1 MRSLVALTAAGLL
14 WGSTVPLT
22 KVVLPWLGPAWLTA
36 IRFAVA
42 ALLLAWPARRHL
54 RRALSPAVI
63 ASGAAG
69 YGLIV
74 AVQNVGV
81 KYTSV
86 SHAALLAGAIP
97 VLVAL
102 LTTVLGR
109 GRVGLPAWVGFAVA
123 FIGVGAIALD
133 GGGQA
138 SALGDGLVLL
148 SVLASAVFVVV
159 QPRLLAG
166 RDPVAVTT
174 VQFGGAALAA
184 LPFAVGFEAAPTLP
198 TSPGVA
204 LALFGLIVGGTLA
217 PFTLFAYGQARVS
230 AETAGGFLNLEPLVG
245 AVAGALA
252 FGDPVGAAQLIGAVA
267 ILAGLALTAAGALK
281 IPTIMKV
288 GAHNSADHDL

>member
-1 MRSLVALTAAGLL
+1 MRLFPLAALAAAGLL

-22 KVVLPWLGPAWLTA
+22 KVVLPWLGPAWLTVV
-36 IRFAVA
+36 RFALA
-42 ALLLAWPARRHL
+42 ALLLAVILLAGPARRHL

-74 AVQNVGV
+74 ALQNIGV
-81 KYTSV
+81 KHTSV

-109 GRVGLPAWVGFAVA
+109 ARVGIPSWSGFAVA
-123 FIGVGAIALD
+123 FVGVGAIGLD

-148 SVLASAVFVVV
+148 SVLASAVFVVL
-159 QPRLLAG
+159 QPGLLAG

-174 VQFGGAALAA
+174 VQFGAAALAA

-198 TSPGVA
+198 PGPGVA
-204 LALFGLIVGGTLA
+204 LALLGLIVGGTLA

-245 AVAGALA
+245 AVAGVLA
-252 FGDPVGAAQLIGAVA
+252 FGDPLGVAQLLGAVA
-267 ILAGLALTAAGALK
+267 ILGGLALTATPLLARRATL
-281 IPTIMKV
+281 PT
-288 GAHNSADHDL
+288 